1 MWQCR
6 NCSSLLSGRCSPF
19 LCRNTHFTT
28 DGSAQGQ
35 LDEYGSVSGTCQG
48 CDIGRYATSSESDTG
63 AVYFCNDCETGRY
76 MDVTGVSACLYCAS
90 GTFADETAS
99 TTSTACASG
108 SSTVT
113 LGTVIWNLS
122 KGIWAN
128 ELRFLHR
135 WFLRPFV
142 WTDCVRSMRAW
153 VCQRPRDP
161 LVQARILL
169 PGKHRRR
176 VRVAARFVAHLC
188 GFEANARPEAVFG
201 FGF

>member
-1 MWQCR
+1 MSCMFPVTNQLLAQLD
-6 NCSSLLSGRCSPF
+6 SLRAWKE
-19 LCRNTHFTT
+19 TT
-28 DGSAQGQ
+28 AHKNDVHLFPVKHDVAVAKLLLPALGAVLTVFMQEHAVYDGWFSTGQ
-35 LDEYGSVSGTCQG
+35 LDEYGSVSRTCQG
-48 CDIGRYATSSESDTG
+48 SDIGRYATSSESDTG

-76 MDVTGVSACLYCAS
+76 MDVTGVSACLCCAS

-122 KGIWAN
+122 KSIWAN

-153 VCQRPRDP
+153 VCQRPR
-161 LVQARILL
+161 
-169 PGKHRRR
+169 GS
-176 VRVAARFVAHLC
+176 
-188 GFEANARPEAVFG
+188 E
-201 FGF
+201 

>member
-1 MWQCR
+1 
-6 NCSSLLSGRCSPF
+6 
-19 LCRNTHFTT
+19 
-28 DGSAQGQ
+28 
-35 LDEYGSVSGTCQG
+35 
-48 CDIGRYATSSESDTG
+48 
-63 AVYFCNDCETGRY
+63 

-122 KGIWAN
+122 KSIWAN

-153 VCQRPRDP
+153 VSQRPRGSENI
-161 LVQARILL
+161 VEEYALL
-169 PGKHRRR
+169 HALWHISVGLKRTRDQKLSSGLG
-176 VRVAARFVAHLC
+176 FDFAHDHDFSSLPAPFR
-188 GFEANARPEAVFG
+188 GH
-201 FGF
+201 